1 MPAAFTAAL
10 QDKRTAQAVLFFAN
24 KVTQIPVQSAWILGH
39 FLFLGT
45 FWRILNLALRPC
57 WRGHCMKTTFLIS
70 WMTLACATSALAQD
84 RIYRCGNEYTN
95 TVTEAQAKNCKLVSG
110 GNVTVVQSA
119 KPAASAGVKVASSGG
134 GAAAPRID
142 SSDQR
147 AKDSDA
153 RLILE
158 AELKKAEARQIELV
172 KEYNNG
178 EPEKLGPEARN
189 HQKYLDRVAEL
200 KAAIARNE
208 SDIAGIRRELG
219 RVPASNAPL
228 ASVK

>member
-1 MPAAFTAAL
+1 
-10 QDKRTAQAVLFFAN
+10 
-24 KVTQIPVQSAWILGH
+24 
-39 FLFLGT
+39 
-45 FWRILNLALRPC
+45 
-57 WRGHCMKTTFLIS
+57 MKTTFLIS
-70 WMTLACATSALAQD
+70 WMTLACATSAWAQD

-119 KPAASAGVKVASSGG
+119 KPAASSGVKVASNGG
-134 GAAAPRID
+134 GGSATAPRVD
-142 SSDQR
+142 SADQR

-178 EPEKLGPEARN
+178 EPEKLGPETRN

-219 RVPASNAPL
+219 RVPASSPPL
-228 ASVK
+228 AAVK